1 MGLLRSFCLLMA
13 ASLTAATATPA
24 SAAPT
29 GASPPATGT
38 VRLGRPVTLTWL
50 TDLDFAALTVTSA
63 GTATI
68 NPNTDTMTTTGGVQR
83 SAGTPSAA
91 HFQIA
96 ASRTALLVIAIP
108 NAPITL
114 TRVGGTETMT
124 VSNWT
129 MDGFWLRIV
138 PANGVLD
145 IAVGGRLNVNAGQR
159 DGVYT
164 GQFNVNVDYF

>member
-1 MGLLRSFCLLMA
+1 MGPVRLFTLLSAGLLSIA
-13 ASLTAATATPA
+13 TAAPVW
-24 SAAPT
+24 AAPKA
-29 GASPPATGT
+29 ASPPATGR
-38 VRLGRPVTLTWL
+38 VQIGRPVTMTWI

-68 NPNTDTMTTTGGVQR
+68 NPNNDLLTRTGGVQHI
-83 SAGTPSAA
+83 AGTPSAA
-91 HFQIA
+91 HFEIA
-96 ASRTALLVIAIP
+96 ASRFAWLVINVP

-129 MDGFWLRIV
+129 LDGFFIRVV

-159 DGVYT
+159 EGLYT